1 MWSIF
6 LLAFLSNSINY
17 SAQIFPPTIRNSSVD
32 LAVSNYSENR
42 GPSNSAMSILGRFD
56 RILAPLIIALY
67 SHSSNLQFKLSPMAA
82 LLALQLSETRAAP
95 LLPQNQ
101 NLHHDLFNIDYSGA
115 EEERSERTKTQIE
128 AAAELKSFIDH
139 ARRRS
144 TEIGRGNVMR
154 HYSEAPGNF
163 EEDGSTAGIVSDNE
177 WLKFQ
182 GDLEKLSNQVMQNT
196 DNLDQILSMLEELKD
211 QIVAVEL
218 FSVYNIENVFK

>member
-17 SAQIFPPTIRNSSVD
+17 SAQIFPPIIRNSSVD
-32 LAVSNYSENR
+32 IAVSNYSENR

-56 RILAPLIIALY
+56 RILVPLIIALY

-95 LLPQNQ
+95 LLPQN
-101 NLHHDLFNIDYSGA
+101 LHHDLFNIDYSRA

-154 HYSEAPGNF
+154 HYSEAQDNF

-177 WLKFQ
+177 WLKIQ
-182 GDLEKLSNQVMQNT
+182 GDFEKLSNQVMQNT
-196 DNLDQILSMLEELKD
+196 DNLDQILSMLEELKE